1 MDWYEKETVTAEDLL
16 DMQTAVADN
25 EAAQDRAWQEYQHAI
40 KQVPILEQIYE
51 SRKWDAECAREE
63 LKQMEEKIRGQR

>member
-1 MDWYEKETVTAEDLL
+1 MDWYEKDTVTAEDLL
-16 DMQTAVADN
+16 GMQTAVADN
-25 EAAQDRAWQEYQHAI
+25 EAAQDKAWRDYQDAI